1 MARDDARGNLTMAA
15 MKTGSPRAVH
25 TVAGA
30 LSGLRRVDC
39 VRMVEADRP
48 RFFVVGVGHR
58 FPVEREVSAAVAASL
73 LETLPCR
80 YQWHTGNGAR

>member
-1 MARDDARGNLTMAA
+1 M
-15 MKTGSPRAVH
+15 
-25 TVAGA
+25 
-30 LSGLRRVDC
+30 RRVDC

-58 FPVEREVSAAVAASL
+58 LPVEREVSPAVARLL

-80 YQWHTGNGAR
+80 YEWRHRENATA